1 MQLPQFEYVE
11 SKSLEDAARFLQEKG
26 RQSMLI
32 GGGTDM
38 LPSMKQRVY
47 HPTYIISLAA
57 VPDLKQIQFDDNG
70 GLKLGSGLKL
80 CTLENNAKIKKRFP
94 IVAQAAGAVGSP
106 QLREMGT
113 LGGNLCLDTRCYYYN
128 QSETWRKCRTA
139 CIKMGG
145 DVCNAIGSGK
155 KCFAV
160 FSGDMAPAL
169 IALNA
174 TIVLHSARG
183 ERTIPLDELYSGD
196 GARPLAKQP
205 DEILMRVEIPGQQKG
220 TLGTYSK
227 YRIRRSIDYPLAGV
241 ATMLAMDS
249 NDKVCRG
256 VKVVIGAVG
265 TCPAAVNG
273 ITELLINQKLDDSLI
288 EEASDLAYKAA
299 KPIAN
304 TAGTPFHRKVMIKA
318 YVKRALEHAS
328 GT

>member
-94 IVAQAAGAVGSP
+94 IVAQAARAVGSP
-106 QLREMGT
+106 QIREMGT

-128 QSETWRKCRTA
+128 QSDTWRKCRSA

-169 IALNA
+169 IAA
-174 TIVLHSARG
+174 DARIVLHSARG

-196 GARPLAKQP
+196 GARPLTKQP
-205 DEILMRVEIPGQQKG
+205 DEILMRVDIPGRQKG
-220 TLGTYSK
+220 ALATYSK
-227 YRIRRSIDYPLAGV
+227 YRIRKSIDYPLAGV
-241 ATMLAMDS
+241 ATMLEMDS
-249 NDKVCRG
+249 SDKICREA
-256 VKVVIGAVG
+256 KVVIGAVG
-265 TCPAAVNG
+265 TRPAALNG
-273 ITELLINQKLDDSLI
+273 ISELLMNKKLDDPLI

-299 KPIAN
+299 RPIAN
-304 TAGTPFHRKVMIKA
+304 TAGTPSHRKVMIKA
-318 YVKRALEHAS
+318 YVKSALEQAS
-328 GT
+328 GV